1 MADLDW
7 DFPQPHI
14 VEAQVSD
21 DDVDIL
27 GHTNNVT
34 YLRWLEQAAWSHTTH
49 LGLDMA
55 AYERENRAMV
65 VHRHEID
72 YLGASYAGESV
83 QIGTWLVGNDKKLST
98 WRRYQV
104 IRINDGRTLIRGFTH
119 FVCAD
124 LKTGRPKRMPAS
136 FIAGYEPTV
145 PEEFVYQVDS

>member
-1 MADLDW
+1 MVELCW
-7 DFPQPHI
+7 DYPEPHI
-14 VEAQVSD
+14 VEAEVQAA
-21 DDVDIL
+21 DVDIL

-34 YLRWLEQAAWSHTTH
+34 YLRWLELAAWGHSEQ

-55 AYERENRAMV
+55 AYEQENRAMV

-83 QIGTWLVGNDKKLST
+83 KIGTWLVGLDNKLSL

-104 IRINDGRTLIRGFTH
+104 NRVEDGRTLVRGLTH

-136 FIAGYEPTV
+136 FIAGYQPTV
-145 PEEFVYQVDS
+145 AEEFLYQPQA